1 MLDVSLFH
9 SHFSSKNQVCNENY
23 RGIGLA
29 INRFVDANYDRFNSS
44 LAKSRPFRVLLGESS
59 SRKDMALTLGEHFD
73 LRNMHPAL
81 SASLLSLFKNVY
93 LDQQGRR
100 CDNSKT
106 FELAVL
112 IPATTC
118 CLVSF
123 SSNTDASETQLQRV
137 EIALAAG

>member
-29 INRFVDANYDRFNSS
+29 IHRFVDANYDRFNSF
-44 LAKSRPFRVLLGESS
+44 AKLRPFRVLLGESS

-73 LRNMHPAL
+73 LKNMHPAL

-118 CLVSF
+118 CLVSLA
-123 SSNTDASETQLQRV
+123 SNMDASETQLQRV